1 MWRKTFIMPAIVFLC
16 MVLVL
21 PFAAQAAEEV
31 QGFEGEHPPIW
42 DLKAKKPFLIGGYG
56 DNFNYDGSRVSPL
69 LGKARVIV
77 DAVKDSGTMVVSLKG
92 TINPEKGKTYTG
104 KIKMYYTVDKGGPAF
119 REGGV
124 ADFIYLHGDT
134 KQGPPVM
141 PKVRSYVASWGRADV
156 YVNDE
161 LVYKGLDGHMMYTER
176 SRDVQT
182 KAIYNKDKS
191 GFYSHKD
198 PANSSIAAPHE
209 AELHFVAH
217 SEKKDT
223 GNFPP
228 HSVWIHVNFE
238 RVKDKSYGAGWSSGR
253 TPCGIAGCGCGC
265 AQGGPC
271 GCGGMRGG
279 TPCGMHGGKAGVGG
293 GTPCGIPG
301 CGCGCAQGGPCGC
314 GMHGGKAGVG
324 GGAPCGMHGGKA
336 GVGGGAPCGMHGGM
350 RGGAPCG
357 MHGGMRGGTPCDMH
371 GGMRGGAPCGM
382 HGGMGGGAPCGMMHH
397 GKAGFSG
404 GAPCGPGCGCGCVQ
418 GGPCS
423 CPGAGAATP
432 CGIPGCDCGCAQ
444 GGPCKC
450 N

>member
-1 MWRKTFIMPAIVFLC
+1 

-104 KIKMYYTVDKGGPAF
+104 KIKMYYTIEKGGPAF

-141 PKVRSYVASWGRADV
+141 PKVRTYVGSWGRADV

-198 PANSSIAAPHE
+198 PANSSIAAPQE

-253 TPCGIAGCGCGC
+253 TACGIPGCACGC

-271 GCGGMRGG
+271 GCGGGGMRGG
-279 TPCGMHGGKAGVGG
+279 APCGMHGSKAGVGG

-301 CGCGCAQGGPCGC
+301 CACGCAQGGPCGC
-314 GMHGGKAGVG
+314 G
-324 GGAPCGMHGGKA
+324 
-336 GVGGGAPCGMHGGM
+336 GGM
-350 RGGAPCG
+350 R
-357 MHGGMRGGTPCDMH
+357 
-371 GGMRGGAPCGM
+371 
-382 HGGMGGGAPCGMMHH
+382 GGAPCGMMHH
-397 GKAGFSG
+397 GKAGIKG

-423 CPGAGAATP
+423 C
-432 CGIPGCDCGCAQ
+432 
-444 GGPCKC
+444 

>member
-1 MWRKTFIMPAIVFLC
+1 LIMPAIAFLC
-16 MVLVL
+16 MLLVL
-21 PFAAQAAEEV
+21 PFAARAAEEV

-77 DAVKDSGTMVVSLKG
+77 DAVKDSGTMVVYLKG

-104 KIKMYYTVDKGGPAF
+104 EIKMYYTVEKGGPAF

-161 LVYKGLDGHMMYTER
+161 LVYQGLDGHMMYTER

-198 PANSSIAAPHE
+198 PENSSIAVPRE

-238 RVKDKSYGAGWSSGR
+238 RVKDKSYGGGWSSGR
-253 TPCGIAGCGCGC
+253 GAGVG
-265 AQGGPC
+265 AA
-271 GCGGMRGG
+271 
-279 TPCGMHGGKAGVGG
+279 TPCGMMHGKAGFRG

-314 GMHGGKAGVG
+314 GAGVGAAAPCSMMHHGKAGI
-324 GGAPCGMHGGKA
+324 
-336 GVGGGAPCGMHGGM
+336 
-350 RGGAPCG
+350 
-357 MHGGMRGGTPCDMH
+357 RGGTPCGIPGCACGCAQ
-371 GGMRGGAPCGM
+371 GGPCGC
-382 HGGMGGGAPCGMMHH
+382 GGGVRGGGAPCGMMHH
-397 GKAGFSG
+397 GKAGFRG
-404 GAPCGPGCGCGCVQ
+404 GAPCGIAGGGGGVKAGAPCGPGCGCGCVQ

-423 CPGAGAATP
+423 C
-432 CGIPGCDCGCAQ
+432 
-444 GGPCKC
+444 